1 MGRKRVVDTLWS
13 VCLFYLMTEYA
24 LKFFAIYVASL
35 FKFISGPALG
45 AAAGF
50 SLLEIVVVTVSGMM
64 TSVAVMTFA
73 GEWVKSYW
81 DLKMTPKRKR
91 FSPRTRR
98 IVRIW
103 KKFGAIGIAA
113 ITPLVLTPIGG
124 TIVMTAFNVK
134 KNKIFIYMFVSAM
147 FWALLFGSSINW
159 MLSIPIFRDLFG

>member
-1 MGRKRVVDTLWS
+1 
-13 VCLFYLMTEYA
+13 MTEYG
-24 LKFFAIYVASL
+24 LKFFAIYLASL
-35 FKFISGPALG
+35 FKFISGPVLG

-50 SLLEIVVVTVSGMM
+50 SLMEIVAVTVLGMM
-64 TSVAVMTFA
+64 TSVAAMTFA

-103 KKFGAIGIAA
+103 KKFGAMGIAA

-134 KNKIFIYMFVSAM
+134 REKIFIYMLISAL
-147 FWALLFGSSINW
+147 FWALVFGSSINW
-159 MLSIPIFRDLFG
+159 LLSIPIFKGLFG

>member
-1 MGRKRVVDTLWS
+1 MTA
-13 VCLFYLMTEYA
+13 YL
-24 LKFFAIYVASL
+24 LKFFAIYLASL
-35 FKFISGPALG
+35 FKFISGPVLG

-64 TSVAVMTFA
+64 TSVIVMTYA

-81 DLKMTPKRKR
+81 DLKMTPKRKL
-91 FSPRTRR
+91 FSQRTRR
-98 IVRIW
+98 IVRVW

-134 KNKIFIYMFVSAM
+134 KQKIFIYMFASAL

-159 MLSIPIFRDLFG
+159 MLSIPLFRELFG